1 MCEIYDQLRACGFSN
16 ATSCPYES
24 GCLFSKVTFADP
36 EDIDV
41 ASNCQ
46 AAKDEIASR
55 DKILN
60 TEDIEI
66 ENEIKTLVSIR
77 RLN

>member
-1 MCEIYDQLRACGFSN
+1 MCEIYNQLRACNFSN
-16 ATSCPYES
+16 AISCPYEP
-24 GCLFSKVTFADP
+24 GCLFSKITFADP

-41 ASNCQ
+41 VSNCQ
-46 AAKDEIASR
+46 AAKDEIAGR

-60 TEDIEI
+60 IEDLEI